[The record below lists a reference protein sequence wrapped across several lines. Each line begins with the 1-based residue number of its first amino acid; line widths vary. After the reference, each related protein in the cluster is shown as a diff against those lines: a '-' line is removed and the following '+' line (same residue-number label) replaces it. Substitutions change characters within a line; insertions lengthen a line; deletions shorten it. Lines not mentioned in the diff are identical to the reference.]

1 MDMKNLSKIWND
13 SLKVLDN
20 TYVSSI
26 IIFILFLLVSGLFSN
41 INHEVKKLLN
51 NQIVRVI
58 IVLLIIWVAP
68 KNITIAILLAV
79 LYCMSMHG
87 MTLKGLMGLERFEN
101 KKEDEDMEK
110 FENEDE
116 EKKEDVENFENDDE
130 EKKDD
135 VENFENEDEKE
146 EVKEDFIPFLTNR
159 DYESNFSSAPQPTS
173 NCLSTDPNQ
182 FDLVGE
188 PCSAVATFEGEFNAQ
203 GMEPIMGFNL
213 NQTASQTAQPL

>member
-1 MDMKNLSKIWND
+1 MKNLSKMWSD

-26 IIFILFLLVSGLFSN
+26 IIFILFLLASGLFSN

-51 NQIVRVI
+51 NQIVRVVVI
-58 IVLLIIWVAP
+58 LLIIWVAP
-68 KNITIAILLAV
+68 KNMTIAILLAI
-79 LYCMSMHG
+79 LYCMSMHS
-87 MTLKGLMGLERFEN
+87 MTLKGLIGMEGFESKKKHHSREHFEN
-101 KKEDEDMEK
+101 EDEDKKEDVEN

-116 EKKEDVENFENDDE
+116 EKKE
-130 EKKDD
+130 D

-159 DYESNFSSAPQPTS
+159 DYESNFSSAPQTPS

-213 NQTASQTAQPL
+213 NQTSSQTAQPL

>member
-1 MDMKNLSKIWND
+1 MDMKNLSKMWND

-58 IVLLIIWVAP
+58 VILLIIWVAP

-79 LYCMSMHG
+79 LYCMSMRG
-87 MTLKGLMGLERFEN
+87 MTIKGLIGMEGFKNEDEEM
-101 KKEDEDMEK
+101 KEDEEK
-110 FENEDE
+110 KDVENFENEDE
-116 EKKEDVENFENDDE
+116 EKKE
-130 EKKDD
+130 D

-159 DYESNFSSAPQPTS
+159 EYESNFSSTPEPVS

-213 NQTASQTAQPL
+213 NQTSSQTAQPL